1 MMKVICL
8 EYLVIYLKEKL
19 DKEQKS
25 KKYSMSK
32 IKNISKNI
40 KLPLYASKVK
50 AGFPSPADDEIE
62 KKLDLNEYI
71 VEHPNSTF
79 YVKVVG
85 ESMRDAGIFPD
96 DIIVIDRSKEACDK
110 SIILAIVNGE
120 FTVKRLRKTNKKIFL
135 QPENAEYEIIEIT
148 EGTDFE
154 VWGVVTYVIHKPK

>member
-1 MMKVICL
+1 
-8 EYLVIYLKEKL
+8 
-19 DKEQKS
+19 
-25 KKYSMSK
+25 MSK
-32 IKNISKNI
+32 IKNNRKNI